1 MIKEKAMSAL
11 NSSLYLY
18 YMNQRGRGNLFQIG
32 VSLKWA
38 RKWGAYFQGGA
49 SKQHLGFACP

>member
-1 MIKEKAMSAL
+1 MIKEKAVSAL

-32 VSLKWA
+32 VSLK
-38 RKWGAYFQGGA
+38 
-49 SKQHLGFACP
+49 